1 MKISK
6 RIFLED
12 FTVIIIICLSLF
24 SIFHF
29 REFLIYRDFLII
41 WDGVQEIRG
50 GRSFYENIVIPIGA
64 FAFHFTYVFL
74 EIFGNSWYV
83 LQISQIF
90 LNCIVLITAYLILR
104 KHEDNKYIVYIALII
119 FAFIYLIL
127 LNHPW
132 YNNLAALLTLLVFY
146 LIDFKIKTIIVLAGV
161 VNGLLF
167 VTKYDFGAYTFMAA
181 TIYLFFNSNK
191 SFIDFF
197 KKFLLFTSAI
207 CLVISIEYILYSQE
221 MIDQIL
227 KLVFLNADSRSYRFF
242 ESINF
247 LNICKFYLSLWCLFY
262 GWGGNKIFLLAG
274 LIMLVSL
281 LSDLTGGI
289 FYTHYYYLFILPSM
303 LNQIRL
309 KHNLRKYF
317 LMNSLIVL
325 IIILPSMRLAF
336 FSYENLFKDYADQE
350 YFNYRDLNTEIE
362 IIDLGECFPELKR
375 LFGPANICSLK
386 SRLDK
391 LAKLNKQIKI
401 LNLTQLGFM
410 DNQKYYEK
418 DSPIPLWWK
427 NGVTISKSLETELT
441 SKVQSSYYDLVLIEY
456 VDKSISSH
464 AFRNSLKKIA
474 DDNKE
479 LKLIVSDIHSP
490 ACLKK
495 KPISNCGIYMY
506 YSKGLTSL
514 VNEEVLQ

>member
-41 WDGVQEIRG
+41 WDGIQEIRS
-50 GRSFYENIVIPIGA
+50 GRSFYENIIIPIGV
-64 FAFHFTYVFL
+64 FTFHFTYVFL
-74 EIFGNSWYV
+74 KIFGNSWYV

-146 LIDFKIKTIIVLAGV
+146 LIDFKIKTIIILAGV

-197 KKFLLFTSAI
+197 KKFLLFASAI
-207 CLVISIEYILYSQE
+207 CLIISIEYIFYSQE

-227 KLVFLNADSRSYRFF
+227 KLMFLNADSRSYRFF

-309 KHNLRKYF
+309 KHNLRKHF
-317 LMNSLIVL
+317 LINSLIVL

-375 LFGPANICSLK
+375 LLGPADICSLK

-391 LAKLNKQIKI
+391 LAKLNKQIII

-410 DNQKYYEK
+410 DNQKYFEK

-427 NGVTISKSLETELT
+427 NGVTISKSLETELI

-479 LKLIVSDIHSP
+479 LELIVSDIHSP
-490 ACLKK
+490 SCLKK

-506 YSKGLTSL
+506 YSKSLTSL
-514 VNEEVLQ
+514 INEEVLQ

>member
-1 MKISK
+1 MKTTK

-41 WDGVQEIRG
+41 WDGIQEIRD
-50 GRSFYENIVIPIGA
+50 GRSFYENIIIPIGA
-64 FAFHFTYVFL
+64 FTFHFTYAFL

-90 LNCIVLITAYLILR
+90 LNFIMLITAYLILR
-104 KHEDNKYIVYIALII
+104 RHENNKYVTYIALIT
-119 FAFIYLIL
+119 FAFVYLIL

-132 YNNLAALLTLLVFY
+132 YNNLAASLTLLVFY
-146 LIDFKIKTIIVLAGV
+146 LIDFKSKTIIILAGV
-161 VNGLLF
+161 ISGLLF
-167 VTKYDFGAYTFMAA
+167 VTKYDFGAYTFLAA

-191 SFIDFF
+191 SFISFF
-197 KKFLLFTSAI
+197 KKILLFTAAT
-207 CLVISIEYILYSQE
+207 CLIISIEYIFYSQE

-227 KLVFLNADSRSYRFF
+227 KLVFLNADSRTYRLF

-247 LNICKFYLSLWCLFY
+247 LNICKFYISLWCLFY

-274 LIMLVSL
+274 LLMLVSI
-281 LSDLTGGI
+281 LSDITGGI

-309 KHNLRKYF
+309 KHNLRKHF
-317 LMNSLIVL
+317 LINSLIVL
-325 IIILPSMRLAF
+325 IIILPSIRLAF
-336 FSYENLFKDYADQE
+336 FSYENLLKGYADQE
-350 YFNYRDLNTEIE
+350 YFNYRDLNTKIE
-362 IIDLGECFPELKR
+362 VIDLGECFPELKR
-375 LFGPANICSLK
+375 LLGPANICSLK

-401 LNLTQLGFM
+401 LNLTQLGFL
-410 DNQKYYEK
+410 DNQKYFEK
-418 DSPIPLWWK
+418 DSPFPLWMK
-427 NGVTISKSLETELT
+427 NGVTISKSLEIELI
-441 SKVQSSYYDLVLIEY
+441 SKVQSSYYDLVLIES
-456 VDKSISSH
+456 VDKGISSH
-464 AFRNSLKKIA
+464 AFRNNLKRIA

-479 LKLIVSDIHSP
+479 FELIVSDSYSP
-490 ACLKK
+490 TCLKK

-506 YSKGLTSL
+506 YGKDLTSL
-514 VNEEVLQ
+514 LNEEVLE

>member
-41 WDGVQEIRG
+41 WDGIQEIRG
-50 GRSFYENIVIPIGA
+50 GRSFYENIIIPIGA
-64 FAFHFTYVFL
+64 FTFHFTYVFL

-146 LIDFKIKTIIVLAGV
+146 LIDFKIKTIIILAGV

-197 KKFLLFTSAI
+197 KKFLLFASAI
-207 CLVISIEYILYSQE
+207 CLIISIEYIFYSQE

-227 KLVFLNADSRSYRFF
+227 KLMFLNADSRSYRFF

-309 KHNLRKYF
+309 KHNLRKHF
-317 LMNSLIVL
+317 LINSLIVL

-375 LFGPANICSLK
+375 LLGPADICSLK

-391 LAKLNKQIKI
+391 LAKLNKQIII

-410 DNQKYYEK
+410 DNQKYFEK

-427 NGVTISKSLETELT
+427 NGVTISKSLETELI

-479 LKLIVSDIHSP
+479 LELIVSDIHSP
-490 ACLKK
+490 SCLKK

-506 YSKGLTSL
+506 YSKSLTSL
-514 VNEEVLQ
+514 INEEVLQ

>member
-1 MKISK
+1 MKTSK
-6 RIFLED
+6 KIFLED
-12 FTVIIIICLSLF
+12 FTVILLICLSLF

-29 REFLIYRDFLII
+29 KEFLVYRDFLII
-41 WDGVQEIRG
+41 WDGIQEIRG
-50 GRSFYENIVIPIGA
+50 GRSFYENIIIPIGA
-64 FAFHFTYVFL
+64 FTFHFTYVFL

-90 LNCIVLITAYLILR
+90 LNCIMLITAYLILR
-104 KHEDNKYIVYIALII
+104 KHENNKYVTYIALII

-146 LIDFKIKTIIVLAGV
+146 FIDFKSKTIIILAGV
-161 VNGLLF
+161 MNGLLF
-167 VTKYDFGAYTFMAA
+167 ITKYDFGAYTFMAA
-181 TIYLFFNSNK
+181 TIYLFINSNR
-191 SFIDFF
+191 SFVGFF
-197 KKFLLFTSAI
+197 KKFLLFTSAN
-207 CLVISIEYILYSQE
+207 CLIISIEYMFYSKE
-221 MIDQIL
+221 IIDQIL

-309 KHNLRKYF
+309 KHNLRKHF
-317 LMNSLIVL
+317 LINSLLVI

-336 FSYENLFKDYADQE
+336 FSYENLLRGYADQE

-375 LFGPANICSLK
+375 LLGPANICSLK
-386 SRLDK
+386 SRLDR

-401 LNLTQLGFM
+401 LNLTELGFI
-410 DNQKYYEK
+410 DNQKYFEK
-418 DSPIPLWWK
+418 DSQFPLWLK
-427 NGVTISKSLETELT
+427 NGVTLSKSLETELI
-441 SKVQSSYYDLVLIEY
+441 SNVQSNYYDIVLIE
-456 VDKSISSH
+456 SIDESLSSY
-464 AFRNSLKKIA
+464 AFRDYLKKIA
-474 DDNKE
+474 KNNPALE
-479 LKLIVSDIHSP
+479 LVASDIHSST
-490 ACLKK
+490 CLKRQ
-495 KPISNCGIYMY
+495 SLRNCNIHVY
-506 YSKGLTSL
+506 YSKDLISL
-514 VNEEVLQ
+514 LDKKVLQ